1 MEGREG
7 AAPKEKNE
15 AILTAAKELFGHYG
29 YRRTSIDDIAREAR
43 IAKGTVYL
51 YFKSKEE
58 IFRALCQQLL
68 DTVLLSA
75 EEARQTKGS
84 IEQRLR
90 RMLAAKF
97 DYLFELVHR
106 SPHARELIDAKNQLS
121 ADIFSQA
128 DRRYLRMLSATITDA
143 AEHGELNLTR
153 ADVDADTAAELLI
166 RSAAGNELYG
176 STPPTPSTLRKRLD
190 ALVQV
195 FITGLSGVR
204 SHSSL

>member
-1 MEGREG
+1 MAAREAV
-7 AAPKEKNE
+7 AAKERHE
-15 AILTAAKELFGHYG
+15 AILAAAKQLFGHYG

-68 DTVLLSA
+68 DTVLTA
-75 EEARQTKGS
+75 TEEAVRTPAP

-90 RMLAAKF
+90 RIIAAKF

-106 SPHARELIDAKNQLS
+106 SIHARELIDAKNQLS
-121 ADIFSQA
+121 ANIFSQA
-128 DRRYLRMLSATITDA
+128 DRRYVHLLSAAITTADA
-143 AEHGELNLTR
+143 RGELHVAQVGLA
-153 ADVDADTAAELLI
+153 ADIIAELLV

-176 STPPTPSTLRKRLD
+176 ATAPTPTVLQKRLD
-190 ALVQV
+190 ALVRMFV
-195 FITGLSGVR
+195 LGLGGVV
-204 SHSSL
+204 S

>member
-1 MEGREG
+1 MEVREG

-15 AILTAAKELFGHYG
+15 AILEAAKQLFGHYG
-29 YRRTSIDDIAREAR
+29 YRRTAIDDIAREAR

-68 DTVLLSA
+68 DTVLFSA
-75 EEARQTKGS
+75 EEARQMAGS
-84 IEQRLR
+84 IDQRLR

-128 DRRYLRMLSATITDA
+128 DRRYLRILSAMIADA
-143 AEHGELNLTR
+143 AEQGELDLTR
-153 ADVDADTAAELLI
+153 AGVDADTAAELLI

-176 STPPTPSTLRKRLD
+176 STPPTPAMLRKRLD
-190 ALVQV
+190 ALVRV
-195 FITGLSGVR
+195 FLSGLHGAKER
-204 SHSSL
+204 SSL

>member
-7 AAPKEKNE
+7 AASKEKYE
-15 AILTAAKELFGHYG
+15 AILAAAKQLFGHYG
-29 YRRTSIDDIAREAR
+29 YRRTSIDDIAREAC

-68 DTVLLSA
+68 NAVLSSA
-75 EEARQTKGS
+75 EEAYGTVGP

-121 ADIFSQA
+121 ADIFSPATSMQ
-128 DRRYLRMLSATITDA
+128 SAPRTTC
-143 AEHGELNLTR
+143 
-153 ADVDADTAAELLI
+153 
-166 RSAAGNELYG
+166 
-176 STPPTPSTLRKRLD
+176 
-190 ALVQV
+190 
-195 FITGLSGVR
+195 
-204 SHSSL
+204 SLP

>member
-1 MEGREG
+1 MATREG
-7 AAPKEKNE
+7 AASKEKYDV
-15 AILTAAKELFGHYG
+15 ILTAAKQLFGHYG
-29 YRRTSIDDIAREAR
+29 YRRTSIDDIAQEAH

-68 DTVLLSA
+68 DTVLSA
-75 EEARQTKGS
+75 AEDACRARGP

-90 RMLAAKF
+90 QMLAAKF

-106 SPHARELIDAKNQLS
+106 SIHARELIDAKNQLS

-128 DRRYLRMLSATITDA
+128 DRRYLRMLSAVIAEA
-143 AEHGELNLTR
+143 AEYGELNLQPV
-153 ADVDADTAAELLI
+153 DLDADTAAELLV

-176 STPPTPSTLRKRLD
+176 STPPTPTVLRKRLD
-190 ALVQV
+190 ALVRV
-195 FITGLSGVR
+195 FVAGLKKNT
-204 SHSSL
+204 

>member
-1 MEGREG
+1 MAIRE
-7 AAPKEKNE
+7 AAAVKEKRE
-15 AILTAAKELFGHYG
+15 VILAAAKQLFGHYG
-29 YRRTSIDDIAREAR
+29 YRRTSIDNIAQEAR

-68 DTVLLSA
+68 DTVLTA
-75 EEARQTKGS
+75 TEEEVRTPAP

-90 RMLAAKF
+90 RIIAAKF

-106 SPHARELIDAKNQLS
+106 SIHARELIDAKNQLS

-128 DRRYLRMLSATITDA
+128 DRRYVHLLSDAITAADA
-143 AEHGELNLTR
+143 RGELHLAQVGLT
-153 ADVDADTAAELLI
+153 ADVIAELLV

-176 STPPTPSTLRKRLD
+176 STPPTPTVLQKG
-190 ALVQV
+190 A
-195 FITGLSGVR
+195 ICW
-204 SHSSL
+204 

>member
-7 AAPKEKNE
+7 AAPKEKYE
-15 AILTAAKELFGHYG
+15 AILAAAKLLFGHYG

-68 DTVLLSA
+68 DAMLAAA
-75 EEARQTKGS
+75 EEARQSTGPV
-84 IEQRLR
+84 EQRLR
-90 RMLAAKF
+90 RLIAAKF
-97 DYLFELVHR
+97 DSLFELVHR

-121 ADIFSQA
+121 GDIFSQV
-128 DRRYLRMLSATITDA
+128 DRRYLRLLSAAMNDA
-143 AEHGELNLTR
+143 AEQGELDFSR
-153 ADVDADTAAELLI
+153 AGVDADTAAELLI

-176 STPPTPSTLRKRLD
+176 STLPTPATLRKRLD
-190 ALVQV
+190 ALVRV
-195 FITGLSGVR
+195 FVKGLDG
-204 SHSSL
+204 SSSA